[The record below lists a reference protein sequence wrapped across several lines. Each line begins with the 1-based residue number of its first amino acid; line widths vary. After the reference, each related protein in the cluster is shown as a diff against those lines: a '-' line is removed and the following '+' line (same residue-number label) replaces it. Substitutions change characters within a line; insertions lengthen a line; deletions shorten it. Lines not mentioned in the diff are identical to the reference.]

1 MHGYLYRPLQRT
13 SITWN
18 REFITDLKFR
28 TMVGLKT
35 LEGFKILYNGLG
47 NLVPVPFG
55 TGTDFLKKFN

>member
-47 NLVPVPFG
+47 NLVPG
-55 TGTDFLKKFN
+55 TGTKWYRYRKGV